1 MCGIIGAVAQRNVVP
16 ILLEGLRRL
25 EYRGYDSAGLVII
38 DGGLKRVRS
47 VGRVASLAEECAAK
61 QVSGN
66 LGIAHT
72 RWATHGAPSEA
83 NAHPHVSGGL
93 AVVHNG
99 IIENHE
105 ALRTRLK
112 GEGFV
117 FTSETDTEVIAH
129 LIELYYRSTKDLL
142 AATRAAAAELEG
154 AYAIGVV
161 SADSPHRLICA
172 RKGSPLLI
180 GLGIEEN
187 FIASDVSA
195 LLPVTQRVMYLEEGD
210 VADLGLLTVAVYDAA
225 GKPVDR
231 SVHISELSA
240 DMAELGN
247 YRHFMQKEIHEQPRA
262 LTETLLTAVT
272 QDSVQPEWFGFD
284 AAEVFVTFRSRVK
297 PPTRWRR

>member
-1 MCGIIGAVAQRNVVP
+1 MCGIVGAVAQRNVVP

-38 DGGLKRVRS
+38 DGGLQRVRS
-47 VGRVASLAEECAAK
+47 VGRVAGLAEACAAQ
-61 QVSGN
+61 QVHGK

-83 NAHPHVSGGL
+83 NAHPHVSGRL

-112 GEGFV
+112 AAGFV

-129 LIELYYRSTKDLL
+129 LIELYYRESNDLL
-142 AATRAAAAELEG
+142 AATRTAVAELEG

-161 SADSPHRLICA
+161 SEDSPNRLICA

-195 LLPVTQRVMYLEEGD
+195 LLPVTQRV
-210 VADLGLLTVAVYDAA
+210 
-225 GKPVDR
+225 P
-231 SVHISELSA
+231 SSA
-240 DMAELGN
+240 ITATSC
-247 YRHFMQKEIHEQPRA
+247 RRKSTSSRA
-262 LTETLLTAVT
+262 
-272 QDSVQPEWFGFD
+272 
-284 AAEVFVTFRSRVK
+284 R
-297 PPTRWRR
+297 